1 VPKCEF
7 YKVPSRIRATFSSKI
22 YKSEKIT
29 IMKFGKIIALVLLMV
44 ACIIAMW
51 IGVRL
56 TDPKLSDIVVKI
68 SIGILITIIG
78 LILRYI
84 FFN

>member
-1 VPKCEF
+1 
-7 YKVPSRIRATFSSKI
+7 
-22 YKSEKIT
+22 
-29 IMKFGKIIALVLLMV
+29 MKFGKIIALVLLMV